1 MPKKHYRLKHIW
13 KILVLILGLIIGI
26 GGAYLHHATYRPTT
40 TAQQAVRSAH
50 TTKDVTTF
58 KAKHSRLTVVFYP
71 GALVQPASYAPWAQ
85 QVAQAGY
92 TVKIVH
98 FPLNL
103 AVLAPN
109 KVHEV
114 IGSDENYVLG
124 GHSLGGAMAARYAH
138 HQHNPHLK
146 GVFFLAAYADQKG
159 RLDHSGLPVLNIT
172 GNRDGVLHWD
182 KYSNN
187 KKYLPTTTQFVTI
200 PGGNH
205 SGFGSYGLQK
215 GDRSATISNQEQ
227 QVQIAH
233 TLTAWLHELP
243 TTQTK

>member
-26 GGAYLHHATYRPTT
+26 GGAYLHLATYRPTT

-58 KAKHSRLTVVFYP
+58 KAKYSRLTVVFYP

-103 AVLAPN
+103 AVLAPD
-109 KVHEV
+109 KV
-114 IGSDENYVLG
+114 
-124 GHSLGGAMAARYAH
+124 R
-138 HQHNPHLK
+138 Q
-146 GVFFLAAYADQKG
+146 
-159 RLDHSGLPVLNIT
+159 LPQSK
-172 GNRDGVLHWD
+172 D
-182 KYSNN
+182 
-187 KKYLPTTTQFVTI
+187 
-200 PGGNH
+200 
-205 SGFGSYGLQK
+205 
-215 GDRSATISNQEQ
+215 
-227 QVQIAH
+227 
-233 TLTAWLHELP
+233 
-243 TTQTK
+243 